1 MPIERLKIE
10 IVGSVQGVGFRPFVW
25 RMATRWEMSGWVRNR
40 GGAVEIEAEGD
51 SERLGEFVR
60 SIRATPPAGAEIRIF
75 RSLQIPPQN
84 DRLFKI
90 ERSTTGDLSGPC
102 ISSDLAPCDACLRE
116 LLDPENRRYLYPFI
130 SCIACG
136 PRFTIA
142 TRLPY
147 DRANTTMAPFAMCEA
162 CCDEYHA
169 PEDRRFHAQSLSCHL
184 CGPHLSWNTLGSEHS
199 DLEAEFVV
207 RARQQHVL
215 SVLRRFGDAIA
226 HGKIVAVK
234 GSGGFQL
241 VCDATSRDAVGRL
254 RNRKKRHHKPFAIL
268 VPDVASA
275 ESQVHL
281 NEIAKEWLCSPVAPI
296 VIGRNR
302 SDATEPDQ
310 THSICSNVSFV
321 DSTLGVML
329 PSSPLYHLLIDACRR
344 PLVVTSGN
352 LSEEPM
358 VIENDEAW
366 TRLRSIADDFL
377 FHDLDIVQPCD
388 DSIIRAMHDESIIVR
403 MARGMVPKAFPLPSP
418 LPAPLTP
425 TTDFA
430 EPERFTERFTE
441 RANAEVGLAL
451 GSDLKTALCISQAG
465 CATLYQPIG
474 DAVHLETLRT
484 LEDFSQHIQSI
495 TKAECDVVL
504 CDLHP
509 DYVTHDWAQKY
520 AKTNACKVHA
530 VQHHHAHLAAL
541 AAEHGYHSG
550 REICGFVFD
559 GTGYGGDGT
568 SMGGEVLFMRDGVCR
583 RIGHLKH
590 ALLPG
595 GDLCAKHPAKT
606 ALAMLVSCGLAW
618 DSRLA
623 CVRAVD
629 HEERVVLAAQL
640 ERSLNCVL
648 SSSMGRLFDAI
659 SSILDLRHLNDFESH
674 AALALEGLGTRWMER
689 GLPNRWDAGDGP
701 KRYSFA
707 FQKDRDPF
715 LIDPTPVL
723 KNIVRDVLDGVNFEQ
738 IAFEYHVAV
747 ATVIADISEWVK
759 REGENREIGIT
770 GGVFQNSLLVHL
782 TRQML
787 NRRGIIPWTHQRL
800 TPNDGSL
807 GVGQAWV
814 RAESIRRRSSK

>member
-1 MPIERLKIE
+1 MPIVRLKIE

-25 RMATRWEMSGWVRNR
+25 RMATRWEIRGWVRNR

-60 SIRATPPAGAEIRIF
+60 SIRTTPPAGAEIRIF

-84 DRLFKI
+84 DPLFRI
-90 ERSTTGDLSGPC
+90 ETSATGDLSGPC
-102 ISSDLAPCDACLRE
+102 ISPDHAPCDACLRE
-116 LLDPENRRYLYPFI
+116 LFDPENRRYLYPFI

-162 CCDEYHA
+162 CCDEYNA
-169 PEDRRFHAQSLSCHL
+169 PGERRFHAQSLSCHL
-184 CGPHLSWNTLGSEHS
+184 CGPHLSWNRFGSEHS
-199 DLEAEFVV
+199 NLVAEFVI
-207 RARQQHVL
+207 RARQQNVF
-215 SVLRRFGDAIA
+215 SVLHQFGESIA

-241 VCDATSRDAVGRL
+241 VCDATSSDAVERL
-254 RNRKKRHHKPFAIL
+254 RNRKRRNHKPFAIL
-268 VPDVASA
+268 VADVASA
-275 ESQVHL
+275 ESRIQL
-281 NEIAKEWLCSPVAPI
+281 NEIAKKWLRSPVAPI
-296 VIGRNR
+296 VIGRDR
-302 SDATEPDQ
+302 SDRSDPTELGE
-310 THSICSNVSFV
+310 TRSICSQVSFG

-329 PSSPLYHLLIDACRR
+329 PSSPLYHLLIDACGR

-358 VIENDEAW
+358 VIKNDEAW
-366 TRLRSIADDFL
+366 TRLGSIADDFL

-403 MARGMVPKAFPLPSP
+403 MARGMVPKAFPLPE
-418 LPAPLTP
+418 ALTL
-425 TTDFA
+425 TSDLA
-430 EPERFTERFTE
+430 EPERFTERP
-441 RANAEVGLAL
+441 NSEVGLAL

-484 LEDFSQHIQSI
+484 LESFSQHIQSI

-504 CDLHP
+504 CDSHP
-509 DYVTHDWAQKY
+509 DYVTHHWAQKY

-559 GTGYGGDGT
+559 GTGYGEDGT
-568 SMGGEVLFMRDGVCR
+568 SMGGEVLLIRDGECR

-590 ALLPG
+590 TLLPA

-623 CVRAVD
+623 SVRAVD
-629 HEERVVLAAQL
+629 HEERTVLAAQL
-640 ERSLNCVL
+640 ERGLNCVL

-659 SSILDLRHLNDFESH
+659 SSILDLCHHNDFESH
-674 AALALEGLGTRWMER
+674 AALSLEGLGTRWMER
-689 GLPNRWDAGDGP
+689 GGPKRWDAGSGP
-701 KRYSFA
+701 RMYEFSV
-707 FQKDRDPF
+707 QKDRDPF

-723 KNIVRDVLDGVNFEQ
+723 KNIVQDVLDGVNFER
-738 IAFEYHVAV
+738 IAFEYHMSV
-747 ATVIADISEWVK
+747 ATVIADISEWVR
-759 REGENREIGIT
+759 REGGRREGGNREIGIT

-787 NRRGIIPWTHQRL
+787 NRRSIIPWTHQRL

-814 RAESIRRRSSK
+814 RAESLRRRSSK